1 MQTKFDANALV
12 TMAKKEV
19 VDVHIFF
26 TEWFS
31 GTGQF
36 AKITEEKKEEA
47 FAAFLTRFHDNFCYV
62 LPGGKKVGMPYLK
75 GIGKAFG
82 FNKDFR
88 IKVENIQVKP
98 IPGCENAALSGTYE
112 EYQTGAKNS
121 EKNNGRRTTVIFL
134 VKEEALQ
141 WYQIHET
148 WMPKEDLEK
157 VDFAKL
163 FGHQGNCET
172 KSS

>member
-1 MQTKFDANALV
+1 MQAEIDAKALSA
-12 TMAKKEV
+12 TAKKEI
-19 VDVHIFF
+19 VDIHVFF

-36 AKITEEKKEEA
+36 EKVTEEKKDEA
-47 FAAFLTRFHDNFCYV
+47 FAAFLTRFHDDFCYV

-88 IKVENIQVKP
+88 IKVENIQVHP
-98 IPGCENAALSGTYE
+98 IPGCNNAALSGTYE

-121 EKNNGRRTTVIFL
+121 ATNNGRRTTVIFL
-134 VKEEALQ
+134 VKDKKLQ

-157 VDFAKL
+157 VDFSKL
-163 FGHQGNCET
+163 FGT
-172 KSS
+172 S